1 MTMKG
6 LKRGFGALAA
16 RGEGKVLLGRGNA
29 WGAF

>member
-1 MTMKG
+1 MKG

-16 RGEGKVLLGRGNA
+16 LGDGKVLLERGNA